1 MRMEEF
7 YNRDIEEFYPFN
19 IKDDEVNIYPMV
31 EEILKEKTKE
41 VIISKFFNTLVEISI
56 HI

>member
-7 YNRDIEEFYPFN
+7 YNRDIEEFYPFD

-31 EEILKEKTKE
+31 EEIVKEKSKE
-41 VIISKFFNTLVEISI
+41 VIISNFLIP
-56 HI
+56 